1 MEKYSQFRDRGSGI
15 SPFIPSSTPTS
26 TFQTLLRSFVF
37 LFRLPLFVSYCAV
50 YFLFLSPLGRVLRLP
65 LACRKLLLWGM
76 LGIPGV
82 WWVDLQL
89 DGVKRGSLS
98 QQPPSRV
105 PHPGSVIAAQFTSP
119 VDALYLAA
127 IFDPVFAVS
136 YPRTRKV
143 RRVSLFQAIALA
155 LSPPALEPSPADA
168 RKLTTLRA
176 LVEQNPHRVVAV
188 FPEMSTTNGKGILPF
203 SPSLLSAPAE
213 AKIFPVSMRYTPPD
227 ITTPVPGAYATF
239 LWNLLSRPTHCIR
252 VRIADAVLNA
262 PAAAAAAAS
271 RSSVDGVFD
280 EADGD
285 GGYAQQE
292 EDLTPDE
299 KRVLD
304 RVGEDLARLARNK
317 RVGLTLRD
325 KIAFID
331 AWNKGRK

>member
-1 MEKYSQFRDRGSGI
+1 M
-15 SPFIPSSTPTS
+15 
-26 TFQTLLRSFVF
+26 F
-37 LFRLPLFVSYCAV
+37 LFRLPLFVGYCAV
-50 YFLFLSPLGRVLRLP
+50 YFLFLAPLGRVLRLP

-136 YPRTRKV
+136 YPRTRRV

-155 LSPPALEPSPADA
+155 LSPPALEPPASA
-168 RKLTTLRA
+168 KLTTLRA
-176 LVEQNPHRVVAV
+176 LVERNPHRVVAV

-239 LWNLLSRPTHCIR
+239 LWNLLSRPTHCIK
-252 VRIADAVLNA
+252 VRIADAVLNT
-262 PAAAAAAAS
+262 PAAAS
-271 RSSVDGVFD
+271 RGS
-280 EADGD
+280 ADGASEEEEGAD
-285 GGYAQQE
+285 GGSYARQE

-325 KIAFID
+325 KIAFVE